1 MVINT
6 KTNSVF
12 LRCVDNSVIESMLDG
27 WTGTILEDML
37 AGAAWSSDSRQV
49 LTFSDLQIRATVWSL
64 TEQTQTAFIKGPK
77 HLPPLGID
85 FSSNGK
91 FMCLAERRDC
101 KDWISIY
108 YAGHDWKMVN
118 CFETTES
125 FDI

>member
-77 HLPPLGID
+77 HLPP
-85 FSSNGK
+85 
-91 FMCLAERRDC
+91 
-101 KDWISIY
+101 
-108 YAGHDWKMVN
+108 
-118 CFETTES
+118 
-125 FDI
+125 